1 MQGVVNALEN
11 ALYAQSWDQERKATE
26 SAALPY
32 CHVMLT
38 YAMLC
43 KASWSSMWW
52 KKMFA
57 CSGSPGWHF
66 AGGSS
71 CTASG
76 SKRNLNFL
84 SVLDH
89 RQKII
94 QRNEQCQ
101 NTLEHQLK
109 MSKSLRTWQILH
121 IWLDLS
127 QQERHSLHNRCKI
140 LRSQLPFHKTRTSQC

>member
-1 MQGVVNALEN
+1 MPCYAKLLE
-11 ALYAQSWDQERKATE
+11 AQCDERKCLLAQ
-26 SAALPY
+26 ALQADI
-32 CHVMLT
+32 LQI
-38 YAMLC
+38 
-43 KASWSSMWW
+43 K
-52 KKMFA
+52 
-57 CSGSPGWHF
+57 
-66 AGGSS
+66 GGSS

-121 IWLDLS
+121 I
-127 QQERHSLHNRCKI
+127 
-140 LRSQLPFHKTRTSQC
+140 